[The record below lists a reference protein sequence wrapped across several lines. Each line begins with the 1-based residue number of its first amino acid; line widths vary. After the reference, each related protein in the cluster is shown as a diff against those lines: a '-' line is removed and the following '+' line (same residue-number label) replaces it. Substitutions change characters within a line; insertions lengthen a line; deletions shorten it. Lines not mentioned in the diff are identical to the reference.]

1 MRKFA
6 YKLFIRMC
14 EKRMSELGKEILPLF
29 EEGEWKLSEYRIT
42 HMSSGVEFWIGND
55 FDRFRLYD
63 IKGLAYH
70 DESYKD
76 ALNKADKVVLWDAYK
91 KILAKV
97 KAQPKE
103 AALNM
108 VRLHKMKG
116 EVK

>member
-29 EEGEWKLSEYRIT
+29 EEGEWKHNEYRLTGI
-42 HMSSGVEFWIGND
+42 SAGLEFWIDGG
-55 FDRFRLYD
+55 FDYFRLYD
-63 IKGLAYH
+63 IKGLPYH
-70 DESYKD
+70 DDYRR
-76 ALNKADKVVLWDAYK
+76 ALNYADRRVLWDAYQRLLD
-91 KILAKV
+91 KIKAKP
-97 KAQPKE
+97 AE